1 MKKTLITL
9 ALFGHMSAFAASDST
24 ELKEG
29 EVWITTDADAKHL
42 ITQHGADILTSFSHK
57 GFAAYPN
64 TLVAKIH
71 QNQLASL
78 SSHMHQEKHRCG
90 GYMVHEDQENALRAA
105 AMPLSV
111 SLFEKPEISHH
122 ETVESL
128 IAQVEPNNILTT
140 IENLTSF
147 TNRFYTTSTGIA
159 ASDWLFERWS
169 EEIKEVSFASARQ
182 ISHSEYPQQSVEVT
196 LLGSKYPEEIVAV
209 GGHLDST
216 VGSWTTEG
224 TISPGADDDASG
236 IATATEALRLMI
248 ASGIQP
254 DRTIKFYAYAA
265 EEVGLRGSQ
274 DIAETLKDQQAN
286 VISVL
291 QLDMTNH
298 QGSAH
303 DVTFMTDYT
312 DANLVEF
319 LTELMD
325 TYISELTYDT
335 DRCGYA
341 CSDHASWH
349 NAGYSAAIP
358 AESFFHDT
366 NPNLHTPNDTLENS
380 DPTASHATKF
390 AKLAVAYLVETSLD
404 DINSPVKELEGGV
417 PVEGLSSGYFDEQFF
432 TFTTTEVGE
441 VTISISGPQG
451 GDADLYVTYDGPVS
465 KTEFDCRPF
474 QNGSNEQCIFN
485 KPAGTFKIM
494 LRGYRNFNDV
504 SIVASFNQE
513 IPSD

>member
-1 MKKTLITL
+1 MNKTLITL
-9 ALFGHMSAFAASDST
+9 GLVGHMSVFAATGST
-24 ELKEG
+24 DLKER

-42 ITQHGADILTSFSHK
+42 IVEHGATILTSFAHK

-64 TLVAKIH
+64 AVVAKID
-71 QNQLASL
+71 QGQLAVL

-90 GYMVHEDQENALRAA
+90 GYMVHDNEESALRAA
-105 AMPLSV
+105 AMPLSISV
-111 SLFEKPEISHH
+111 FEKPIISHH

-128 IAQVEPNNILTT
+128 IDQVEPNNIVNI
-140 IENLTSF
+140 IEHLTSF
-147 TNRFYTTSTGIA
+147 TNRFYTTTTGVA
-159 ASDWLFERWS
+159 ASDWLFQRWS
-169 EEIKEVSFASARQ
+169 EEIKDIPFASVRQ
-182 ISHSEYPQQSVEVT
+182 ISHSDYPQKSVEVT
-196 LLGSKYPEEIVAV
+196 LLGTKYPEEIVAI

-236 IATATEALRLMI
+236 IATTTEALRLML

-274 DIAETLKDQQAN
+274 DIAETLKSEQAN

-349 NAGYSAAIP
+349 NAGYSAAMP
-358 AESFFHDT
+358 AQSYFHDT
-366 NPNLHTPNDTLENS
+366 NPNLHTPDDTLENS

-390 AKLAVAYLVETSLD
+390 AKLAIAYLVETSLD
-404 DINSPVKELEGGV
+404 DIDSPIKELEDGV
-417 PVEGLSSGYFDEQFF
+417 PVEDLSSGYFDEHLF
-432 TFTTTEVGE
+432 TFTTTEAGE

-451 GDADLYVTYDGPVS
+451 GDADLYVTYEGPVS
-465 KTEFDCRPF
+465 KTEYNCRPF
-474 QNGSNEQCIFN
+474 QNGSNEQCVFN
-485 KPAGTFKIM
+485 KPAGTFNIM
-494 LRGYRNFNDV
+494 LRGYRNFEDV
-504 SIVASFNQE
+504 SIVASFKLESSTN
-513 IPSD
+513 